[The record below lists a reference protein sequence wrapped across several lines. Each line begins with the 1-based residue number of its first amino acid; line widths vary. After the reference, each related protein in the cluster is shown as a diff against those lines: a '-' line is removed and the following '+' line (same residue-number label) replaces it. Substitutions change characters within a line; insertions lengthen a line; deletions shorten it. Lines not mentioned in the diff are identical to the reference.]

1 MAPAGG
7 NPAADP
13 DIPLT
18 ISTTAGGYDAS
29 ADIHLSLRPLP
40 DADAALA
47 RLTEQV
53 RRDLAALAHPAADWV
68 RPLPEAAERD
78 VRDVVIV
85 GAGQAGL
92 IVGLA
97 LKREGVR
104 NILLLDR
111 NPAGYEGP
119 WDTFARMEVLRTPKA
134 LVGAELGIP
143 SLSARAWF
151 EAVYGAEAWDQ
162 ITWIPRRDWMR
173 YLRWYRTIAD
183 LDIRNEVEVG
193 GIASAGNLL
202 QVKTGDGI
210 ILARRVVVCT
220 GHDGGGLWAVPEM
233 VSDALPPYAYAHS
246 NGAIDFAA
254 MAGMRI
260 GVLGHG
266 GSAFDA
272 GLAALAAGAASVDLC
287 FRRKKLPVVNPHR
300 WLEWSAFLAHYRDLD
315 DRTRWN
321 VGRYFDLEDQPP
333 PRHTYDRARA
343 EPRLRIH
350 GNCAWR
356 NIAWTGS
363 AIEVTTDDTRFTF
376 DRVICATGVRY
387 GLEQRPELAG
397 IAQDIALWA
406 DRYAPLPEEAH
417 PELGKLP
424 YLGQHF
430 EFLEKRP
437 GAAPWLSRI
446 FAFNFSAF
454 VSMGPVATS
463 ITGHRYGVPRVVTGI
478 TSSLLLEQE
487 DALLPSLRAF
497 DEPEIDPDAAT
508 LYSFAPPLAADGS

>member
-1 MAPAGG
+1 MASVGGDPAT
-7 NPAADP
+7 DP

-18 ISTTAGGYDAS
+18 D
-29 ADIHLSLRPLP
+29 DIHMSLRPLP
-40 DADAALA
+40 GAEAAVA
-47 RLTEQV
+47 RLSEQV
-53 RRDLAALAHPAADWV
+53 RRDLAVLAHPTAAWV
-68 RPLPEAAERD
+68 RPLPEAAGRD
-78 VRDVVIV
+78 VRDVVVV

-104 NILLLDR
+104 DVVLLDR

-143 SLSARAWF
+143 NLSARAWF
-151 EAVYGAEAWDQ
+151 EAVYGAEAWEK

-173 YLRWYRTIAD
+173 YLRWYRSIAD
-183 LDIRNEVEVG
+183 LDIRNDVEVC
-193 GIASAGNLL
+193 GITPAGRLFEVKTSAGPL
-202 QVKTGDGI
+202 
-210 ILARRVVVCT
+210 LARRVVICT
-220 GHDGGGLWAVPEM
+220 GHDGGGKWAVPRAISE
-233 VSDALPPYAYAHS
+233 ALPPYAYMHS
-246 NGAIDFAA
+246 NGPIDFAA
-254 MAGMRI
+254 LAGMRL

-287 FRRKKLPVVNPHR
+287 FRRAKLPVVNPHR

-333 PRHTYDRARA
+333 PRHTFDRARA
-343 EPRLRIH
+343 EPRLHIH
-350 GNCAWR
+350 GDCAWR
-356 NIAWTGS
+356 HIAWTSS
-363 AIEVTTDDTRFTF
+363 AVEVTSDHERFTF
-376 DRVICATGVRY
+376 DRVICATGVHY
-387 GLEQRPELAG
+387 GLEQRPELTG
-397 IAQDIALWA
+397 VAQDIALWS
-406 DRYAPLPEEAH
+406 DRYTPLPDETH

-424 YLGQHF
+424 YLGEHF

-437 GAAPWLSRI
+437 GSAPWLPHI
-446 FAFNFSAF
+446 YAFNFSAF

-463 ITGHRYGVPRVVTGI
+463 ITGHRYGVPRVVRGI
-478 TSSLLLEQE
+478 CSSLLLEQA
-487 DALLPSLRAF
+487 DTLLPSLESF
-497 DEPEIDPDAAT
+497 TEPEIDPAAAT
-508 LYSFAPPLAADGS
+508 AYSRVTALAADGS